1 LTYAYQ
7 AGILCCGISVIEVVD
22 MRGLTPGSEMELL
35 VLAVLRSGPAHGY
48 AITQEINRRTDGA
61 LSMKEGTLY
70 PLLHR
75 LEGEGLVKAAWQ
87 VSDRGPA
94 RRTYELKAKGRRAL
108 VKRANEWRRL
118 VGVMS
123 GALGEIADA

>member
-1 LTYAYQ
+1 
-7 AGILCCGISVIEVVD
+7 
-22 MRGLTPGSEMELL
+22 MRGVTPGSEMELL

-48 AITQEINRRTDGA
+48 AITHEINRRTDGA

-75 LEGEGLVKAAWQ
+75 MEGEGLVKAAWQ

-94 RRTYELKAKGRRAL
+94 RRTYELKAKGRRVLAN
-108 VKRANEWRRL
+108 RAEEWRRL
-118 VGVMS
+118 VGVVN
-123 GALGEIADA
+123 GVLGKTADV